1 MKELKDKETLWHDT
15 QLLLRKYRQVKWALE
30 VSSQQ
35 ALKELQQRIGG
46 TLDTFLHAAVFAG
59 ADISNTHLEG
69 RAQSLERSRKMLG
82 LIDNSVEFLKQ
93 NHPRGEFYYLIL
105 YHYYLSPKE
114 ISTSD
119 IIDELEKTGI
129 LLCDKTLRKYRN
141 EAIGILGE
149 ILWGY
154 EDRESDSILD
164 EFDRCLQASI
174 RNEE

>member
-1 MKELKDKETLWHDT
+1 MKEIRDKETLWHDT

-35 ALKELQQRIGG
+35 ALKELQQRTGG

-69 RAQSLERSRKMLG
+69 RAQSMERSRKMLS
-82 LIDNSVEFLKQ
+82 LIDESVEFMKQ
-93 NHPRGEFYYLIL
+93 HHPRGEFFYLIL
-105 YHYYLSPKE
+105 YHCYLSPKE
-114 ISTSD
+114 ISISD
-119 IIDELEKTGI
+119 IIDEVEKAGI
-129 LLCDKTLRKYRN
+129 VLCDKTLRKYRN

-154 EDRESDSILD
+154 EDRESDSILED
-164 EFDRCLQASI
+164 IDSPSLT
-174 RNEE
+174 